1 MSKEMEFYIY
11 LMEKYSEYKN
21 VSTTDIINKL
31 EQLKLT
37 DFIYSMY
44 EMYHIEAIENAFNDI
59 DRLIKENE
67 NIIN

>member
-1 MSKEMEFYIY
+1 MEFYIY
-11 LMEKYSEYKN
+11 LMEKYSEYNN
-21 VSTTDIINKL
+21 VSTTDIVNKL

>member
-21 VSTTDIINKL
+21 VSTTDIVNKL

-59 DRLIKENE
+59 DKLISEKEK
-67 NIIN
+67 

>member
-21 VSTTDIINKL
+21 VSTTDIVNKL

-44 EMYHIEAIENAFNDI
+44 EMYHIEAIENVFNDI

>member
-1 MSKEMEFYIY
+1 MEVYIY
-11 LMEKYSEYKN
+11 LMEKYSEYNN